1 MRGTFSR
8 VAMAGAFFSI
18 AAFAVQEVDARGGG
32 RGGGARGGGSTSMS
46 RGGGGGG
53 GGGFSRGGGG
63 SSGGSFSRSG
73 NYSRP
78 SGSASASQ
86 RPSGG
91 ASGANQMAQRPGAG
105 GSGTQRPST
114 RPGQG
119 GSGTQR
125 PGNAG
130 NINTG
135 NINTG
140 NINTGDINR
149 GDVNID
155 VDNDWNGWGGYYDH
169 PVGAFAAGAVVGAT
183 TAAVLGSRYYALP
196 PGCSPY
202 PYASLT
208 YYSCAGAWYQP
219 TYQGDTVVYVVV
231 DKPG

>member
-8 VAMAGAFFSI
+8 VAMAGAFISV
-18 AAFAVQEVDARGGG
+18 AAFAVQEVDARGGGG

-53 GGGFSRGGGG
+53 GGYNRGGGG
-63 SSGGSFSRSG
+63 SGGGSFSRSG

-78 SGSASASQ
+78 SGGASAGQ
-86 RPSGG
+86 R
-91 ASGANQMAQRPGAG
+91 ASGSAQRA
-105 GSGTQRPST
+105 TT

-125 PGNAG
+125 AGNAGNINTGNVNRG

-140 NINTGDINR
+140 NINR

-196 PGCSPY
+196 SGCSPY

-208 YYSCAGAWYQP
+208 YYSCGGAWYQP
-219 TYQGDTVVYVVV
+219 SYQGDTVVYVVV

>member
-8 VAMAGAFFSI
+8 VAMAGAFISV

-53 GGGFSRGGGG
+53 GG
-63 SSGGSFSRSG
+63 SFSRSG

-78 SGSASASQ
+78 SGGASASQ
-86 RPSGG
+86 RAGGG
-91 ASGANQMAQRPGAG
+91 ANRGGSQTAQRPSTG

-125 PGNAG
+125 PGNSGNINSG

-140 NINTGDINR
+140 NINR

-196 PGCSPY
+196 TGCSPY

-208 YYSCAGAWYQP
+208 YYSCGGAWYQP